1 MMFVTA
7 LARRHRSE
15 RLAPSRL
22 LSRWWARSWADA
34 AGVALLLLA
43 AVALT
48 WPLWRTLSGIVN
60 YIDYNLPVS
69 ADAAAS
75 AFRHS
80 LSPWSGAYGLGSP
93 NVGFLGTVEF
103 LALFRLISFPFGIE
117 IGSRVVLILLLWMDA
132 LGAYLVL
139 RVSYRVGVAAA
150 CSGALFFIL
159 NPWVY
164 DTVSQG
170 HLYTLE
176 MLAIAPFLVLAVPRL
191 RRISTA
197 AIVAIA
203 IATAVTF
210 GSDYHFGLLILLFLG
225 LEGVA
230 LVIRGKARRAVRLT
244 LGIAA
249 GLGLLSVFLYP
260 YLMSISSIR
269 NANSP
274 AFSDL
279 AYFSRFTSWTAAF
292 SLLRPGMNA
301 WAEVGLHGA
310 IFRTLWS
317 LTCISI
323 SLVSVAIVLRGG
335 WRRLTGSPALPLLA
349 LASIGFANGANG
361 LTMGTVSWVYS
372 HVPLAGVFRD
382 PSKFL
387 LFPLLMY
394 VPAVALLFEGEVAG
408 LLRGDSESGLRSR
421 SDGTGGPIQGAHLPA
436 RIKARR
442 TTAWA
447 ASGPLSVLVLFAPLL
462 APGIRTIST
471 VPTNS
476 DSVVP
481 TAYAR
486 VAYLPPWQ
494 FLLYPGQ
501 PVPVNDPVQI
511 YPRVAVAGLAPDY
524 DDSAGNSFLRWLYSA
539 LYFRRT
545 DSFFNLARLAGI
557 SDVVARSDLEP
568 VAGYSVTQQMFAQ
581 EHLISA
587 LRTQRATP
595 DDARHVGDQVIWH
608 VSGGSTISG
617 SNALL
622 RVRGSNLGVLND
634 VADLTDM
641 AGPAICFEPYCPSGN
656 RGLTLGLLNDVPP
669 KSAGDSHL
677 QIATTDAYNRDMGGP
692 WINGRVAYAEGFGA
706 VPEQLVDVAVGI
718 GPSRGPLS
726 IVGDLP
732 KTTLQLWVQLLRG
745 PDPITY
751 TVRCGSARLPLAP
764 LSTLGSYVW
773 TWARVGPVDASMLS
787 SQCTIGMHGGLG
799 AVAGG
804 ALTPSFRSRTE
815 RSTNTPRIL
824 LSPAVAADSWRRA
837 KAASFNYPGV
847 TSTAAIVSG
856 GGNLSFKLPPV
867 ASPRHLYVNVVGI
880 HGRVHLRSQQVQSL
894 QITPVI
900 LRDQRGWVDLG
911 NLPRGQRDAEI
922 SVRGG
927 KVAVTGIALAAPT
940 DMAALKAAGSSEA
953 RVGLQGNGGLEGTG
967 DATVS
972 YLRPAGLSTFLIVRS
987 SAGGFWSLN
996 GRRADGTYA
1005 GYGQIYRIAGG
1016 ESGLVRTVLRE
1027 RVAIGAAMS
1036 ATVAVGLLLAIAATW
1051 LRRRLRRAS
1060 NPTARIVTSELGHP
1074 DSNVRRRS
1082 ISHESTRRIKYP

>member
-1 MMFVTA
+1 MAVVTS
-7 LARRHRSE
+7 LARKHGRHR
-15 RLAPSRL
+15 LARSGL
-22 LSRWWARSWADA
+22 LSRWWARSWADV

-60 YIDYNLPVS
+60 YVDYNLPVS
-69 ADAAAS
+69 AEAAA
-75 AFRHS
+75 AAVRHS
-80 LSPWSGAYGLGSP
+80 LSPWSGAYGLGAP

-103 LALFRLISFPFGIE
+103 LTLFRLISIPFGIE
-117 IGSRVVLILLLWMDA
+117 LGSRLLLILLLWMDA

-191 RRISTA
+191 RKISTA

-203 IATAVTF
+203 IATAVAF

-225 LEGVA
+225 VESVA
-230 LVIRGKARRAVRLT
+230 LVIRRKASRAVRLA
-244 LGIAA
+244 LGVAA

-260 YLMSISSIR
+260 YMMSIDTIR
-269 NANSP
+269 SANSP

-279 AYFSRFTSWTAAF
+279 AYFSRFTSWRAVF

-301 WAEVGLHGA
+301 WAAVGMHGA
-310 IFRTLWS
+310 VFRTFWS

-323 SLVSVAIVLRGG
+323 SFVSVAIVLRGG

-349 LASIGFANGANG
+349 LASIGLANGANG
-361 LTMGTVSWVYS
+361 LTMGMVSWVFS
-372 HVPLAGVFRD
+372 HVPLSGVFRD

-394 VPAVALLFEGEVAG
+394 VPAVALLFEGEVPG
-408 LLRGDSESGLRSR
+408 LLRGDSELGSRSR
-421 SDGTGGPIQGAHLPA
+421 SDGTGEPLQHA
-436 RIKARR
+436 RPSDTMKGRSTA
-442 TTAWA
+442 AWA
-447 ASGPLSVLVLFAPLL
+447 TLGPLSVLVLFAPLL

-494 FLLYPGQ
+494 FLRYPGQ
-501 PVPVNDPVQI
+501 PVPVNDPVQV
-511 YPRVAVAGLAPDY
+511 YPRVAVAGLGPDY

-539 LYFRRT
+539 LYFRRS
-545 DSFFNLARLAGI
+545 DSFYNLVRLAGI

-568 VAGYSVTQQMFAQ
+568 VAGYSVTQLMFAQ

-595 DDARHVGDQVIWH
+595 DDARQVGDQVIWH
-608 VSGGSTISG
+608 VSGGSTIS
-617 SNALL
+617 SSTALL
-622 RVRGSNLGVLND
+622 RIRGSNLGVLND

-641 AGPAICFEPYCPSGN
+641 GGPAICFEPNCPSGN
-656 RGLTLGLLNDVPP
+656 DGLTLGLLNDVPP
-669 KSAGDSHL
+669 ESAPDVHL

-718 GPSRGPLS
+718 GSSRGPLS

-732 KTTLQLWVQLLRG
+732 KVTPQLWVQVLRG

-751 TVRCGSARLPLAP
+751 TVRCGSARLSFAP

-799 AVAGG
+799 AVSGG
-804 ALTPSFRSRTE
+804 AVTSGFPSPTE
-815 RSTNTPRIL
+815 RSIYTPRIL
-824 LSPAVAADSWRRA
+824 FSPAVAADSWRRA
-837 KAASFNYPGV
+837 KASSFNYPGV

-880 HGRVHLRSQQVQSL
+880 QGRVQLRSQQVKSF
-894 QITPVI
+894 QITPMIV
-900 LRDQRGWVDLG
+900 RDQRGWVDLG
-911 NLPRGQRDAEI
+911 NLPPGQRDAEI

-927 KVAVTGIALAAPT
+927 KAAVTSIALAAPS
-940 DMAALKAAGSSEA
+940 DMAALKIAGSSEA
-953 RVGLQGNGGLEGTG
+953 RIGLQGNGGLEGVG
-967 DATVS
+967 DVTVS
-972 YLRPAGLSTFLIVRS
+972 YSAPAGLSTYLIVRS
-987 SAGGFWSLN
+987 SADGFWSLN
-996 GRRADGTYA
+996 GRDADGTYA
-1005 GYGQIYRIAGG
+1005 GYGQIYRVDSG
-1016 ESGLVRTVLRE
+1016 ESGLLRTVLRE
-1027 RVAIGAAMS
+1027 RVAIGTALS
-1036 ATVAVGLLLAIAATW
+1036 ATFAVGLLVAIAATW
-1051 LRRRLRRAS
+1051 LQRRLRRAS
-1060 NPTARIVTSELGHP
+1060 PKHAY
-1074 DSNVRRRS
+1074 RR
-1082 ISHESTRRIKYP
+1082 